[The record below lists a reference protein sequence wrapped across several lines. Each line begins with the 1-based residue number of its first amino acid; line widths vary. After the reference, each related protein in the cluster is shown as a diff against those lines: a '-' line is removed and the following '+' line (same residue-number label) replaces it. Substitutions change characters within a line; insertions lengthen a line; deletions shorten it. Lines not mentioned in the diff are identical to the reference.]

1 MDFLRAI
8 AGLPALLKRPA
19 FVAQVI
25 ATDFLPWVLWEEP
38 KNILRG
44 YFAYAR
50 AFSEIL
56 SVPFLLATLLSP
68 WKGIAEEMPSIV
80 RWDQFLQAFFVNLVT
95 RMIGMVIRL
104 IAIVLSLIL
113 QIILFALFAVLFVGW
128 YVFPLLVIGVLV
140 LIIIVV

>member
-1 MDFLRAI
+1 MNFLRAI
-8 AGLPALLKRPA
+8 SGLPGLLKRPA

-56 SVPFLLATLLSP
+56 SVPFLLGSLVSP

-104 IAIVLSLIL
+104 LAIILSLVLQIVL
-113 QIILFALFAVLFVGW
+113 FAIFVVLFVGW
-128 YVFPLLVIGVLV
+128 FVFPLVAIGILAVV
-140 LIIIVV
+140 FIIV